1 MNIIYSGKTQEFDE
15 LQNKKLGAR
24 FAKVSKMVD
33 GRGEKELHVMFSSQR
48 HLTKAEVTLNYY
60 GHSAVGIASEPD
72 PYQALAEAVD
82 KLEKQVSKVKSKW
95 RDTKRNGS
103 TVKAAVAT
111 TAESPTVA
119 APAPRI
125 NRVQIT
131 SRRKPM
137 TVDEAILVIG
147 KDGYL
152 PFRDAETGSVS
163 VLIRRVDGH
172 FDLVEG

>member
-15 LQNKKLGAR
+15 LQTKKLGAR

-72 PYQALAEAVD
+72 PYQALAEAVE

-95 RDTKRNGS
+95 RDTKRNGTAKTEVAASEDS
-103 TVKAAVAT
+103 TAT
-111 TAESPTVA
+111 

-125 NRVQIT
+125 HRIQVT
-131 SRRKPM
+131 PRRKPM

-152 PFRDAETGSVS
+152 PFRDADTGSVS

>member
-1 MNIIYSGKTQEFDE
+1 MNIIYSGKMENFDE
-15 LQNKKLGAR
+15 LQNKKLNTR
-24 FAKVSKMVD
+24 FTKVSKMVD

-72 PYQALAEAVD
+72 GFQALTEALD
-82 KLEKQVSKVKSKW
+82 KLEKQVVKVKSKW
-95 RDTKRNGS
+95 RDTKRNG
-103 TVKAAVAT
+103 TAKAAAT
-111 TAESPTVA
+111 ASLERPA
-119 APAPRI
+119 AVVPAPRI
-125 NRVQIT
+125 HRIQLA

-137 TVDEAILVIG
+137 TVDEAVLEIG

-152 PFRDAETGSVS
+152 PFRDADTGSVS

>member
-1 MNIIYSGKTQEFDE
+1 MNIIYSGKTEKFDE
-15 LQNKKLGAR
+15 LQTKKLNTR
-24 FAKVSKMVD
+24 FTKVSKMVD

-72 PYQALAEAVD
+72 GFQALAEALD
-82 KLEKQVSKVKSKW
+82 KLEKQVAKMKAKW
-95 RDTKRNGS
+95 RDTKRNG
-103 TVKAAVAT
+103 TVKTAA
-111 TAESPTVA
+111 TAAPDSSA
-119 APAPRI
+119 APASATRI
-125 NRVQIT
+125 RRIQVASQ
-131 SRRKPM
+131 RKPM
-137 TVDEAILVIG
+137 TVDEAVLEIG

-152 PFRDAETGSVS
+152 PFRDADTGSVS